1 MPSPSVHACGA
12 AAASAAF
19 KALPIHVINVFV
31 LPLFTLSQEGTIA
44 VAVVVVSVMVEGFLG
59 RVYSIW
65 KAERVSWLSITSRL
79 SLITDF

>member
-1 MPSPSVHACGA
+1 MPSPSFHACGA

-31 LPLFTLSQEGTIA
+31 LPLFTLSQEGTVA
-44 VAVVVVSVMVEGFLG
+44 VAVVVSVMVEGFLG
-59 RVYSIW
+59 TVYSIW